1 MEEAR
6 LKKKYDNSLMTE
18 HERRVH
24 DKDIK
29 AYVEMDNQNVYN
41 RGIPGLTNG
50 HDQDLKDKYLEKLF
64 NSPGRGSNQYL
75 PQG

>member
-6 LKKKYDNSLMTE
+6 LKRKYDNTLMTE

-29 AYVEMDNQNVYN
+29 AYVEMDNHTVFN
-41 RGIPGLTNG
+41 RGIPGLKES
-50 HDQDLKDKYLEKLF
+50 HD
-64 NSPGRGSNQYL
+64 
-75 PQG
+75 

>member
-50 HDQDLKDKYLEKLF
+50 HD
-64 NSPGRGSNQYL
+64 
-75 PQG
+75 